1 MRRLR
6 LACFAA
12 APGVLA
18 GLLGSVYALLDAI
31 WVSACVLGPWPSMRC
46 ACRRL
51 RLPAY
56 LPRRSSNLA
65 TDVGCQA
72 RRLGVRIP
80 LLFNSLAIAQMLVTP
95 CARSSSMMPLKLI
108 AR

>member
-31 WVSACVLGPWPSMRC
+31 WVSAGVLGPWPSMRC
-46 ACRRL
+46 PVGRF
-51 RLPAY
+51 
-56 LPRRSSNLA
+56 RS
-65 TDVGCQA
+65 
-72 RRLGVRIP
+72 R
-80 LLFNSLAIAQMLVTP
+80 
-95 CARSSSMMPLKLI
+95 
-108 AR
+108 